1 MGVEEGEEEVRVLT
15 APWTG
20 DGVVG
25 AGCLVEVEVQEPTCL
40 VVAGEAETVVALFGW
55 EGVVQRG
62 QKEVQYGREE
72 EIQHGREEAVQHGQE
87 AVQREWEEEVQH
99 G

>member
-1 MGVEEGEEEVRVLT
+1 M
-15 APWTG
+15 
-20 DGVVG
+20 
-25 AGCLVEVEVQEPTCL
+25 VEVEVQESTCS

-55 EGVVQRG
+55 EGVVQRE
-62 QKEVQYGREE
+62 QEVQYGQEE
-72 EIQHGREEAVQHGQE
+72 EVQHGQEEVQHGQEE